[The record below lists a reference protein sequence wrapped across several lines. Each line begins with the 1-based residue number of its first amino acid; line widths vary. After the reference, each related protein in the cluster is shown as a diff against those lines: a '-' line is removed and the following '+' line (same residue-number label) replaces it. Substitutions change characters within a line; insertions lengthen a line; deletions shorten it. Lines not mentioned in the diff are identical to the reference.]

1 MAVSR
6 LRSALVVIVTA
17 VALSTRGVVAA
28 QDRANAT
35 RDDAV
40 LIVDGVVRE
49 VFQSPRRDRVDL
61 IVQIKVKRSEAVRSP
76 RTASRVPMPAP
87 GEYGLRPR
95 NTAAGRR
102 ARPGRFGQRPTAA
115 SRCRRGQCPW
125 RTISGASFPIAQGE
139 RWMGRG
145 GQPVVR
151 PDIERSGRRRA
162 ADPSPVAIERARESS
177 AQIQS
182 PSLGRPGPAN
192 PPWWPWD

>member
-17 VALSTRGVVAA
+17 VALSDPGVVAA

-61 IVQIKVKRSEAVRSP
+61 IVQIEVKRSEAVRSP

-87 GEYGLRPR
+87 GDMVYVHATQRQGAALGLAGSDNGQPPPR
-95 NTAAGRR
+95 DAAAAMSLASDPRCVR
-102 ARPGRFGQRPTAA
+102 SYRPGRAVDGK
-115 SRCRRGQCPW
+115 G
-125 RTISGASFPIAQGE
+125 
-139 RWMGRG
+139 
-145 GQPVVR
+145 
-151 PDIERSGRRRA
+151 RA
-162 ADPSPVAIERARESS
+162 AGGST
-177 AQIQS
+177 
-182 PSLGRPGPAN
+182 
-192 PPWWPWD
+192 